1 MSTNL
6 NRNKGNLAAIACMTL
21 GMASTAS
28 VDAVIKGATSQ
39 AVPAQIVTVVGFGLT
54 AIFSFVLFLRRE
66 SLLTR
71 ALAHPAVVT
80 RTIFEVVGSFGT
92 VMALSLVSLSL
103 VTAIGQTV
111 PIFAT
116 IGAIIVFR
124 ERTSVSVW
132 LALAGGLIGMMFI
145 VRPGVAD
152 FDPAILIAVLAAI
165 GLAARDLASRAAPKQ
180 VSTAHLGVIGGLAIG
195 CSGIIVI
202 LFSPEPVANLTY
214 SMAISYL
221 AIIAFAASAFF
232 FITTAMRMGD
242 VSVVSPFRYSRL
254 VFGFAFG
261 VLFFGDEIEIST
273 IIGVALIV
281 LSGLFLL
288 RRELK

>member
-1 MSTNL
+1 MAQ
-6 NRNKGNLAAIACMTL
+6 NKGNLAAIAFMTL
-21 GMASTAS
+21 GMAATAS

-66 SLLTR
+66 PLLTR
-71 ALAHPAVVT
+71 TMVHPAVVA
-80 RTIFEVVGSFGT
+80 RTVFEVVGSFGT
-92 VMALSLVSLSL
+92 VLALSLVSLSL

-124 ERTSVSVW
+124 ERTSPSVW
-132 LALAGGLIGMMFI
+132 LALAGGLIGMMLI
-145 VRPGVAD
+145 VRPGVSG
-152 FDPAILIAVLAAI
+152 FDPGILVAVLAAI

-180 VSTAHLGVIGGLAIG
+180 VSTPQLGVIGGLAIG
-195 CSGIIVI
+195 CSGIVVI
-202 LFSPEPVANLTY
+202 LASPEPVADLTL
-214 SMAISYL
+214 SMALSCV

-254 VFGFAFG
+254 VFGFAYG
-261 VLFFGDEIEIST
+261 VLFFGDEIELNT

-281 LSGLFLL
+281 VSGIVLL
-288 RRELK
+288 RREFK